1 MKKVLA
7 LLFLLT
13 SLCFGS
19 EFKSYEKICFYECAK
34 ILNNLSKDYLILSYK
49 ILPSEFS
56 RNTGSYNYSL
66 RAMKNFNM
74 IVEIEKIEEIN

>member
-19 EFKSYEKICFYECAK
+19 EFKSYEDIYFYECAE

-49 ILPSEFS
+49 IIPSKF
-56 RNTGSYNYSL
+56 YKNYHTVESI
-66 RAMKNFNM
+66 KNFNM
-74 IVEIEKIEEIN
+74 IVEIEKIETY

>member
-19 EFKSYEKICFYECAK
+19 EFKSYEKICFYECAE
-34 ILNNLSKDYLILSYK
+34 ILNNLSKHYLILSYQ
-49 ILPSEFS
+49 ITHSEFN
-56 RNTGSYNYSL
+56 REKGAYSINSI
-66 RAMKNFNM
+66 KNFNM
-74 IVEIEKIEEIN
+74 IVEIEKIEELN